1 MNAELTQVKTFGNYI
16 RKLRGIKSLSQ
27 RELARQLEISAPYL
41 NDIEKG
47 KRSAPR
53 KDLLNFICRTLDA
66 DPNTFF
72 DLAGLSRNSIPA
84 DIEDMIENSAET
96 ISLLRAIHD
105 FQPSETQLRTIRER
119 LMAEQTSAIIIAA
132 GMGSRLMPLTSD
144 KPKCMLK
151 FGGMTL
157 LERQIE
163 AYRSCGI
170 TNISIVRG
178 YQKDKINY
186 PDCNYYENDEYE
198 NNNILHSL
206 FFAKEAIKGHVI
218 CAYSDILFESG
229 VVARALESSH
239 DIAIVVDIDWRD
251 YYLDR
256 RDHPLNEAETVIFN
270 ADNQVETIGKILAD
284 KDDVHGEFIGM
295 LRLSPRGS
303 KIF

>member
-1 MNAELTQVKTFGNYI
+1 
-16 RKLRGIKSLSQ
+16 
-27 RELARQLEISAPYL
+27 
-41 NDIEKG
+41 
-47 KRSAPR
+47 
-53 KDLLNFICRTLDA
+53 
-66 DPNTFF
+66 
-72 DLAGLSRNSIPA
+72 
-84 DIEDMIENSAET
+84 
-96 ISLLRAIHD
+96 
-105 FQPSETQLRTIRER
+105 
-119 LMAEQTSAIIIAA
+119 
-132 GMGSRLMPLTSD
+132 TSD

-229 VVARALESSH
+229 VVARPLESSH

-303 KIF
+303 EIFCNHFERAKSLYAGKPFQRAKVFEKAYLTDMIQELVDLGVPVHTIIIERGWKEIDTVEDYEKALVSFQN